1 MDASPV
7 TGPDS
12 LAGRKEWIGLAVLAL
27 PTLLLSMDMTVLYLA
42 IPHISAD
49 LHPTANQLLWI
60 TDIYGFLVAG
70 FLITMGNLG
79 DRIGR
84 RRLLMIGAVGFAAAS
99 VLGAYASS
107 PEMLIAARALMGV
120 AGATL
125 MPSTLALIRNMF
137 HDDGQRTQAIAIW
150 MSAFMVGSI
159 IGPLVGGALLEQY
172 AWGSVFLLAVP
183 VMVLLL
189 ATAPFL
195 LPEYKDPHPGPLDL
209 WSVGLS
215 LAAIIP
221 IIYGIKELAH
231 AGRDGLSGVPMA
243 SLVLGLAAGA
253 IFVHRQRTLESPLL
267 DLALFANPRFSASL
281 ATLAL
286 TLFAMAGVFFFTA
299 QYLQLVMGLSPF
311 RAGLWTIPQ
320 MVAMLAAAGLTP
332 SLAKRIRP
340 AYLMSAGLVI
350 AALGMGIV
358 TTLDAGSSLWLL
370 ALSQG
375 VIALGMGPTFI
386 LGLDMIVGTAPPERA
401 GAASAISETAQEFGF
416 ALGVAVLG
424 SVGGIAYR
432 ATLDERLPAGLAPE
446 QTASARETIANALEV
461 AATLP
466 EALGTELVTVAR
478 AAFVDG
484 MRLDAWIALIMTL
497 AVAAL
502 PLAFLRHVRPA
513 SEAAAEGAP
522 HAEPAAVNRATAYE

>member
-1 MDASPV
+1 MTAPLP
-7 TGPDS
+7 TAS
-12 LAGRKEWIGLAVLAL
+12 LAGRKEWIGLAVLTL

-42 IPHISAD
+42 IPHLSAD

-84 RRLLMIGAVGFAAAS
+84 RRLLMIGALGFAAAS
-99 VLGAYASS
+99 VIGAYATS

-137 HDDGQRTQAIAIW
+137 HDDGQRTQAIAVW

-159 IGPLVGGALLEQY
+159 IGPLVGGALLEQF
-172 AWGSVFLLAVP
+172 AWGSVFLLALP

-189 ATAPFL
+189 STAPFL
-195 LPEYKDPHPGPLDL
+195 LPEYRDPAPGRLDL
-209 WSVGLS
+209 ASVGLS
-215 LAAIIP
+215 LGTVLP
-221 IIYGIKELAH
+221 VIYGIKELAKE
-231 AGRDGLSGVPMA
+231 GRDGLTGLPMA
-243 SLVLGLAAGA
+243 ALLLGLAIGVV
-253 IFVHRQRTLESPLL
+253 FVQRQRTLESPLL
-267 DLALFANPRFSASL
+267 DLALFANPKFSASL

-299 QYLQLVMGLSPF
+299 QYLQLVKDLSPF

-332 SLAKRIRP
+332 ALAKRLRP
-340 AYLMSAGLVI
+340 AYVMSAGLVL
-350 AALGMGIV
+350 AALGMWIV

-424 SVGGIAYR
+424 SVGGVAYR
-432 ATLDERLPAGLAPE
+432 ASLDDNLPQGLAPA
-446 QTASARETIANALEV
+446 QAGDARETIANALEL
-461 AATLP
+461 APALP
-466 EALGTELVTVAR
+466 GALGAELVTVAKN
-478 AAFVDG
+478 AFVAG
-484 MRLDAWIALIMTL
+484 MQLDAWIAAVLTL
-497 AVAAL
+497 AVAIL
-502 PLAFLRHVRPA
+502 PLALLRHVQPA
-513 SEAAAEGAP
+513 SEGAHEAEP
-522 HAEPAAVNRATAYE
+522 HAEPAAQSAPAYE